1 MPHVVFVLGKPPRRE
16 TVVAAVI
23 ERMRAAGSEIAVHLP
38 NDEAGALPS
47 LLLHADLVVQRG
59 LRHHTLAEL
68 AAVEAA
74 GVRCCNPIGACVA
87 VADRVGVGRAL
98 AGAGVAVPAG
108 AHRRGVE

>member
-1 MPHVVFVLGKPPRRE
+1 
-16 TVVAAVI
+16 VAAVI

>member
-1 MPHVVFVLGKPPRRE
+1 M
-16 TVVAAVI
+16 AAVI
-23 ERMRAAGSEIAVHLP
+23 ERMRAAGSEIAVHP
-38 NDEAGALPS
+38 RTTRQEHCRACWSTPTWWCSAGCAT
-47 LLLHADLVVQRG
+47 ATLV
-59 LRHHTLAEL
+59 EL